1 MKAIKSS
8 ALIIGLTLSFGM
20 MNSSQDDTKSFRS
33 HQASLRPRKLT
44 APEQVIAAG
53 IMRQFYKN
61 YKAQVRLGKDGE
73 IPQSCILPLN
83 NVGVCPLAFKDR
95 EFSSCSTIV
104 PHENVD
110 DVLGGLDDK
119 AMSHYLAVGKI
130 GVSKGSDDSLMLR
143 SCIGGKGGGPA
154 LAYWGGH
161 AFDAVWAYAQW
172 KIAARAINKLPD
184 VAEGAAEGAKQ
195 LKEHVSKIVGE
206 MTNEDRFKG
215 IGTVKD
221 IAHNLYLNDK
231 ADYDFFVSKGLT
243 AEALNLMAKMEDKGR
258 YIEMASDITKE
269 KIKAN
274 TKSYVAE
281 KLLKLPKAIKD
292 GIEKGIGSNIFNSQL
307 QDVATGA
314 FKHGAMGA
322 MVSVGIQVGSN
333 IVSTIYGPGGET
345 TAKYVG
351 GTLGAASSPVWG
363 DWLDRL
369 LEPSGIA
376 AVAMSGFWYGGL
388 RYTAKTLFCMGL
400 AAIPGA

>member
-8 ALIIGLTLSFGM
+8 ALIIGLTLSLGM
-20 MNSSQDDTKSFRS
+20 MNGSQDDTKLSRS
-33 HQASLRPRKLT
+33 HQALRPRKLT

-61 YKAQVRLGKDGE
+61 YKTQVRLGKDGE

-83 NVGVCPLAFKDR
+83 SGGKCPISFKDN
-95 EFSSCSTIV
+95 EFSSCSTTV
-104 PHENVD
+104 PHENID
-110 DVLGGLDDK
+110 DVLGRLDDK
-119 AMSHYLAVGKI
+119 TMSHYLAVGKI
-130 GVSKGSDDSLMLR
+130 GVSKGSDESLMLR

-172 KIAARAINKLPD
+172 KIAARALNKLPD
-184 VAEGAAEGAKQ
+184 VADGVAEGAQQ

-206 MTNEDRFKG
+206 MTNEDRFRG

-221 IAHNLYLNDK
+221 IANNLYLNDK
-231 ADYDFFVSKGLT
+231 AQYDFFVSKGLT
-243 AEALNLMAKMEDKGR
+243 ADALNILAKMEDKSR

-269 KIKAN
+269 RIKAN

-281 KLLKLPKAIKD
+281 KLLKLPKTVKD
-292 GIEKGIGSNIFNSQL
+292 SIEKGLGSTIFNSQL

-314 FKHGAMGA
+314 FKHGVMGA
-322 MVSVGIQVGSN
+322 VVSVGFQVGSN
-333 IVSTIYGPGGET
+333 VVSTIYGPGGET

-351 GTLGAASSPVWG
+351 GTLGAASSPIWG

-400 AAIPGA
+400 AALPGA